1 MATIPNLP
9 NVRPSLL
16 LDFQRSRRVDPR
28 LAGFRATPAGYFG
41 PDGRWRTAGVNTPR
55 IDFDPLTGE
64 CRGCLIEGEARTNQ
78 LWYSTTFGVGGLG
91 WYTGANT
98 TLAVGGGA
106 PDGGATVII
115 QNTVAGNAFQ
125 GTSYSATAGQSI
137 TQSVWWRGT
146 SKPSVGSVIAIDYF
160 DGPQTYQRA
169 MLNFNDPKVIADG
182 RWRRYSLTVTTQKTA
197 AGVGAYFCVDTGPF
211 NGEMWGPQ
219 VEVGKTASSY
229 IATTGASGVTR
240 AAESVSLSVAPYLN
254 QSEGAILEDFSLE
267 VVAANE
273 AFIFHLRDPSGVQSR
288 LQLRETTLIA
298 GADLFAVAGSTP
310 VLDTASRALTVGKN
324 HRSAS
329 RYKSGDSGFSLDG
342 QAVLT
347 AAGASFPFAT
357 PFSLLVLGEN
367 MMGHIQR
374 VALYTQGLPNNQLQ
388 ALTT

>member
-78 LWYSTTFGVGGLG
+78 LWFSTTFGVGGSG
-91 WYTGANT
+91 WYTGTNT
-98 TLAVGGGA
+98 TLGVGGGA

-115 QNTVAGNAFQ
+115 QNTAAGNAFQ
-125 GTSYSATAGQSI
+125 GSSYSATAGQSI

-146 SKPSVGSVIAIDYF
+146 SKPSVGNVIAMDYF
-160 DGPQTYQRA
+160 NAAQVSQRTVLPFSSPQ
-169 MLNFNDPKVIADG
+169 VIADG
-182 RWRRYSLTVTTQKTA
+182 KWRRYSLTVTTQKTA
-197 AGVGAYFCVDTGPF
+197 SGVGAYFCVDTGPF

-240 AAESVSLSVAPYLN
+240 AAESVSLAVAPYLN
-254 QSEGAILEDFSLE
+254 QSEGAILADFSLDLL
-267 VVAANE
+267 APIE
-273 AFIFHLRDPSGVQSR
+273 AFIFNLRDPSGVQSR
-288 LQLRETTLIA
+288 LQLRETTLVA
-298 GADLFAVAGSTP
+298 GADLYAVVGTTT
-310 VLDTASRALTVGKN
+310 VLDTSSRALTVGKN

-342 QAVLT
+342 QAVLSG
-347 AAGASFPFAT
+347 AGATFPFVT

-367 MMGHIQR
+367 VMGHIQR

-388 ALTT
+388 ALST